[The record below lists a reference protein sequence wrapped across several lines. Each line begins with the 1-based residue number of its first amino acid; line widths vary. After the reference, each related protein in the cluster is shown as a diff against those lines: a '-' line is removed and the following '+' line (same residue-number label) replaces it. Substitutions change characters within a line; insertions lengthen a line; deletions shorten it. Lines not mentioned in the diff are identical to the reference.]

1 VPGRPN
7 HARDDVSARPRF
19 GAYRPRRAA
28 CTALELPKTPPHRI
42 AGPLCTIA
50 AIMDDT
56 DMTDVAYDIDIDVGA
71 DIEPVAQPSQPQQV
85 VQVSIAPGCTR
96 RRN

>member
-1 VPGRPN
+1 
-7 HARDDVSARPRF
+7 
-19 GAYRPRRAA
+19 
-28 CTALELPKTPPHRI
+28 
-42 AGPLCTIA
+42 
-50 AIMDDT
+50 MDDT